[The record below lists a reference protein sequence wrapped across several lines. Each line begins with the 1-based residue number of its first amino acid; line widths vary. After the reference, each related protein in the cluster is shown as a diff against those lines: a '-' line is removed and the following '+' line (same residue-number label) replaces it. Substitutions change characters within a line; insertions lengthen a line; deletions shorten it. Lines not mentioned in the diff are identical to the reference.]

1 MTTMRSSWKQ
11 SARTADQTGSD
22 GSADRVCGTAW
33 PVASSGSRSLTHMA
47 AVWSSGSSSSMTV
60 SEAGRRGSARGL
72 VKDLGDF
79 GHATERL
86 NADDY

>member
-1 MTTMRSSWKQ
+1 
-11 SARTADQTGSD
+11 
-22 GSADRVCGTAW
+22 
-33 PVASSGSRSLTHMA
+33 
-47 AVWSSGSSSSMTV
+47 MTV